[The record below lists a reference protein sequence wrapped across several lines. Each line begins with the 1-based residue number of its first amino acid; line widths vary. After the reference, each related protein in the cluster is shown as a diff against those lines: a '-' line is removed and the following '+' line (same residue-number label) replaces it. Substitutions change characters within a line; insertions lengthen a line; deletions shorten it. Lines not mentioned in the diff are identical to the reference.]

1 VEATGNMNKKIS
13 VVIPIYYNAGSLPS
27 LFSRLET
34 LEENLLLKNCS
45 LELIFVDDGSEDS
58 SLNLLLEFKKK
69 RSETKVVKL
78 TRNFGAAKSSKTGLK
93 FVTGDAF
100 VILAADLQDPPEL
113 ILTMSEKWLSGA
125 KFVICERSSR
135 DDPLFSKLF
144 ASIYYKLVRTLV
156 IKNFPKGGYDL
167 ALMDK
172 DFLPYLVNSSK
183 STVPSLLGFWLGFKP
198 EIVPYHRELR
208 KYDKSRWTFS
218 KKLTLFLDVILGFSI
233 TPIRAISLLGLIV
246 SILSFSYGG
255 IVVIGGLMNKMPIEG
270 YASIVALITFLLGL
284 IIIMLGFIS
293 EYLWR
298 IFDELNKRPE
308 AIIEEVW

>member
-1 VEATGNMNKKIS
+1 
-13 VVIPIYYNAGSLPS
+13 
-27 LFSRLET
+27 
-34 LEENLLLKNCS
+34 
-45 LELIFVDDGSEDS
+45 
-58 SLNLLLEFKKK
+58 
-69 RSETKVVKL
+69 
-78 TRNFGAAKSSKTGLK
+78 
-93 FVTGDAF
+93 
-100 VILAADLQDPPEL
+100 
-113 ILTMSEKWLSGA
+113 
-125 KFVICERSSR
+125 
-135 DDPLFSKLF
+135 
-144 ASIYYKLVRTLV
+144 
-156 IKNFPKGGYDL
+156 
-167 ALMDK
+167 MDK

-255 IVVIGGLMNKMPIEG
+255 IVVIGGLMNKIPTEG

-293 EYLWR
+293 EYLLR